1 MGLASQEGVE
11 AMTGRKNAVRGRY
24 RSFFE
29 TPLGFGGVVA
39 SDAGLL
45 EVFLPFGG
53 ANLADMTAEI
63 AWAYPDAMA
72 DCPVTRRAALVLRS
86 YFAGERVVFDL
97 PVDWSA
103 FTPFQTAVYHAVINI
118 PAGMTGSYG
127 EIARQIGRPRAAR
140 GVGRAM
146 ARNPLPII
154 IPCHRVVGAAGD
166 LTGYSGEGGVLSK
179 KWLLDMEQRGVRGKS
194 SQKR

>member
-1 MGLASQEGVE
+1 MGPASQEGVE
-11 AMTGRKNAVRGRY
+11 AMTGRKNAIRGRY
-24 RSFFE
+24 RSVFE

-53 ANLADMTAEI
+53 ASRVDMAVDI
-63 AWAYPDAMA
+63 ARAYPAAVA
-72 DCPVTRRAALVLRS
+72 DSPVTRRAAQLLRR
-86 YFAGERVVFDL
+86 YFAGEPVVFDL

-103 FTPFQTAVYHAVINI
+103 FTPFQPAVYHAVISL
-118 PAGMTGSYG
+118 PSGMTGSYG

-154 IPCHRVVGAAGD
+154 VPCHRVVGATGD
-166 LTGYSGEGGVLSK
+166 LTGYSGAGGVLSK
-179 KWLLDMEQRGVRGKS
+179 KWLLDMEQRGLPGKS
-194 SQKR
+194 S